1 MMQLPSLSRLSP
13 REQRVVLLGGVAAV
27 VLLVLAVVVPL
38 QRSVS
43 AGAQRIERKR
53 DDLAW
58 LRSMGPQLAGAL
70 PARTTATAPL
80 HESLVV
86 LVDRTARDA
95 GIGKALV
102 GSQPSGDNGLNVRLE
117 EAPFDAMVAW
127 LSQLGER
134 YGVRA
139 DSATI
144 DAAKSAG
151 TVDATLVLHAH

>member
-1 MMQLPSLSRLSP
+1 MMQLPQSLSRLSQ
-13 REQRVVLLGGVAAV
+13 REQRVVLLGGIAAAV
-27 VLLVLAVVVPL
+27 LLILAVVVPL
-38 QRSVS
+38 QRSVT
-43 AGAQRIERKR
+43 AGAQRIDRKR

-58 LRSMGPQLAGAL
+58 LRSRGPQLGGAL
-70 PARTTATAPL
+70 PSHATAPL

-95 GIGKALV
+95 GIGKSLV
-102 GSQPSGDNGLNVRLE
+102 GSQPSGDGGLDVRLE
-117 EAPFDAMVAW
+117 QAPFDAMVAW
-127 LSQLGER
+127 LSQLSER

-151 TVDATLVLHAH
+151 TVNATLVLHAR

>member
-1 MMQLPSLSRLSP
+1 MMQLLSSLSRLSQ
-13 REQRVVLLGGVAAV
+13 REQRVVLLGGIVAV
-27 VLLVLAVVVPL
+27 VLLILAVVVPL
-38 QRSVS
+38 QRSVT
-43 AGAQRIERKR
+43 AGAQRIDRKR

-58 LRSMGPQLAGAL
+58 LRSMGPQLGGAL
-70 PARTTATAPL
+70 PSHAAAPL

-95 GIGKALV
+95 GIGKSLV
-102 GSQPSGDNGLNVRLE
+102 GSQPSGDGGLDVRFE

-127 LSQLGER
+127 LSQLSER

-144 DAAKSAG
+144 DVAKSAG
-151 TVDATLVLHAH
+151 TVNATLVLHAR

>member
-1 MMQLPSLSRLSP
+1 MQPLSLSRLSQ
-13 REQRVVLLGGVAAV
+13 RELRMVLLGGIAAA

-38 QRSVS
+38 QRSVA

-53 DDLAW
+53 NDLAW
-58 LRSMGPQLAGAL
+58 LRSMAPQLAGAL
-70 PARTTATAPL
+70 PAHAAAPL

-102 GSQPSGDNGLNVRLE
+102 GSQPSGDGGLNVRFE
-117 EAPFDAMVAW
+117 GAPFDAMVAW

-144 DAAKSAG
+144 DAAKAAG